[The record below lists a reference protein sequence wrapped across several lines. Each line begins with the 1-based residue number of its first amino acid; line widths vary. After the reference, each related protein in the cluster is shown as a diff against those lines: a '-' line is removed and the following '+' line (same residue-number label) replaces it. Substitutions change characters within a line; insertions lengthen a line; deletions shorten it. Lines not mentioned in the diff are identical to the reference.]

1 MIKRYT
7 NYLLTLFDFQ
17 NVQRKGGKGLNV
29 SGSISDRPDGE
40 SVMGLPKKNYR
51 YYSMHEN
58 SIGE

>member
-1 MIKRYT
+1 MVT
-7 NYLLTLFDFQ
+7 YLLYLIFRTF
-17 NVQRKGGKGLNV
+17 NGREGKGLNV
-29 SGSISDRPDGE
+29 SGFISDRPDGE